1 MKHRVKL
8 NVVTREKGL
17 FGEREV
23 VRKKTV
29 SVSGKEYRRMKHRK
43 WNEAASSEAERLAAL
58 ALVWEEEL
66 AEEFGEEWL

>member
-1 MKHRVKL
+1 
-8 NVVTREKGL
+8 
-17 FGEREV
+17 
-23 VRKKTV
+23 
-29 SVSGKEYRRMKHRK
+29 MKHRK